1 MLSHIR
7 IWTMIS
13 NYIQRPL
20 LICNLGVTSQ
30 KGVPKIFFFLKNPI
44 SHSACFILDMV
55 GISFLKFYE
64 NNYVLRTSRT
74 ATVRRFCSK
83 LFYFKMQI
91 HFFDNNLF
99 VTNRNNFSLQ
109 TFLNQACIS
118 QRAINKFKFIPP
130 FYMHPCIEG
139 KQSK

>member
-1 MLSHIR
+1 
-7 IWTMIS
+7 
-13 NYIQRPL
+13 
-20 LICNLGVTSQ
+20 
-30 KGVPKIFFFLKNPI
+30 
-44 SHSACFILDMV
+44 MV

-74 ATVRRFCSK
+74 ATVRRFGSK

-109 TFLNQACIS
+109 TFLNQGCIS
-118 QRAINKFKFIPP
+118 LKAEESQSININLN
-130 FYMHPCIEG
+130 
-139 KQSK
+139 